1 MQEGCI
7 CSSEHYISDTLAT
20 SQKPKYFVKYWHKM
34 IENQQKICLIHVNI
48 FNHICINS
56 NKEMLRL
63 HDTGDIIYTNDN
75 LILI

>member
-1 MQEGCI
+1 
-7 CSSEHYISDTLAT
+7 
-20 SQKPKYFVKYWHKM
+20 M
-34 IENQQKICLIHVNI
+34 IENQEKICLIHVNI

-75 LILI
+75 LILILLCNEEIRLNQFVIRT